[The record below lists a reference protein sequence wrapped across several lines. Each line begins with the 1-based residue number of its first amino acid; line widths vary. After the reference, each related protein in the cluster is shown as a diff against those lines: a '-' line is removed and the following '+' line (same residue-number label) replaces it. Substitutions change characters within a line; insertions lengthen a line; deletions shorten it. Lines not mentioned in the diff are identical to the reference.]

1 MDKKQLYIEKT
12 LHLYLKKG
20 IKNVTMSEVTQALN
34 VSSKTLYKIFDG
46 KTGLVLSC
54 IRLHKHQM
62 SEMAQGIID
71 QKEENVL
78 DAIISIHDAFLGEM
92 GQVDPAYFNDIALYY
107 PEIWEA
113 ESYFDF
119 KYTKR
124 LMMRGIKQG
133 LFHKNL
139 DVELAVD
146 TIVLLIRAM
155 IEHKDLKGKYQ
166 QNYDPLY
173 NSMLF
178 PYLKGLCTM
187 HGLQKLRE
195 YNKAK
200 LQASRKAEAL

>member
-12 LHLYLKKG
+12 LHLFLQKG

-34 VSSKTLYKIFDG
+34 VSSKTLYKMFDG
-46 KTGLVLSC
+46 KTGLVLTC
-54 IRLHKHQM
+54 IRLHKYQM
-62 SEMAQGIID
+62 SEMAQRIID
-71 QKEENVL
+71 EKDENVL
-78 DAIISIHDAFLGEM
+78 DAIISIHDAFLGEVV
-92 GQVDPAYFNDIALYY
+92 QIDPAYFNDIAFYY
-107 PEIWEA
+107 PEIWET

-119 KYTKR
+119 KYTKG

-155 IEHKDLKGKYQ
+155 IEHKDLQGKYK
-166 QNYDPLY
+166 QNYEPLY
-173 NSMLF
+173 NSMLL

-195 YNKAK
+195 YHKAK
-200 LQASRKAEAL
+200 LQAARKAEAI